1 MLDGAKVR
9 PLRILGAEKGHEM
22 RSKDDIGN
30 RGESIFEV
38 RITQPC
44 GMPAEPLFRAFFLG
58 EKKET
63 FDYMIELIGLTS
75 RSAYCFVQ
83 VKTTVKTVRPNAKT
97 LKVGIKKSDIDRMVV
112 YPGPTYIV
120 GIDEN
125 ADTAYIIS
133 ANKTVSKDLPSIPL
147 SYPLDGA
154 NLVRLWKE
162 VDDYWKRRN
171 LALKNSVFSI

>member
-1 MLDGAKVR
+1 
-9 PLRILGAEKGHEM
+9 LGAEKGHEM
-22 RSKDDIGN
+22 RSSDDIGD
-30 RGESIFEV
+30 RGESIFKV

-44 GMPAEPLFRAFFLG
+44 GTVPEPLFRAFFLG
-58 EKKET
+58 EKKPT
-63 FDYMIELIGLTS
+63 LDFMVELIGLTS

-83 VKTTVKTVRPNAKT
+83 VKTTSKKVKPNAKT
-97 LKVGIKKSDIDRMVV
+97 LKVGIKQSDIDRMVV

-125 ADTAYIIS
+125 TETAYIIS
-133 ANKTVSKDLPSIPL
+133 ANNRVSKDLRSIPL
-147 SYPLDGA
+147 RYPLDGA
-154 NLVRLWKE
+154 NLAKLWKE

>member
-1 MLDGAKVR
+1 
-9 PLRILGAEKGHEM
+9 M
-22 RSKDDIGN
+22 RSKDDIGD
-30 RGESIFEV
+30 RGESIFRV

-44 GMPAEPLFRAFFLG
+44 GTPPEPLFRAFFLG
-58 EKKET
+58 EKKAT
-63 FDYMIELIGLTS
+63 LDFMVELIGLTN
-75 RSAYCFVQ
+75 RSSYCFVQ
-83 VKTTVKTVRPNAKT
+83 VNTTIKKVKPNAKT
-97 LKVGIKKSDIDRMVV
+97 LKVGIKKGDIDRMVG

-125 ADTAYIIS
+125 AENAYIIS

-154 NLVRLWKE
+154 NLAKLWKE
-162 VDDYWKRRN
+162 VDDYWKRQN